1 MRYWHWVMVV
11 LLSVGLAACGSG
23 ASGFAPPPG
32 GSGTKATVS
41 VTVLNALTNPQPL
54 SQVPVLGEGETSPT
68 LTGPDGRATVTVQ
81 TGQATR
87 LFLQFSEGSQNI
99 YPLTVPAGQQT
110 AEVTCLPT
118 PLPRPLP
125 RLGSRSCRRRRRQ
138 QGQPRSSIRQT
149 VRRLPVPP
157 HRRCAASTCTA
168 GLPPS

>member
-23 ASGFAPPPG
+23 ASGFAPQPGG

-54 SQVPVLGEGETSPT
+54 SQVHVLGEGETSPT
-68 LTGPDGRATVTVQ
+68 LTGPDGRATVTVP
-81 TGQATR
+81 TGQAAR

-110 AEVTCLPT
+110 VEATLFANPIVATTTTPGVMITPT
-118 PLPRPLP
+118 E
-125 RLGSRSCRRRRRQ
+125 
-138 QGQPRSSIRQT
+138 
-149 VRRLPVPP
+149 
-157 HRRCAASTCTA
+157 
-168 GLPPS
+168 